1 MLENE
6 NKALK
11 EKEISGLSNDM
22 QRKATVTNDD
32 RNWMNS
38 FGASGAGGPPGTAGG
53 RLGGIERPM
62 TASS

>member
-38 FGASGAGGPPGTAGG
+38 FGA
-53 RLGGIERPM
+53 
-62 TASS
+62 